1 MTYKYKSVLNYSLNI
16 NNMSEILD
24 VLTKQFGGQVL
35 ESISQQSGLNKS
47 QTGSILSSALPILVG
62 AMARNSS
69 QQGGAESLHKALQK
83 DHDGSILDNV
93 GGFLQNSQSG
103 PGAGILRHVLG
114 GRRGNVENALSKQ
127 TGVNSGAIGN
137 VLEMA
142 APILM
147 GMLGK
152 QQRQSNLD
160 AGGLSGILKMGV
172 EQMNQKSPGSEG
184 LLGQLLDQDGDG
196 DIKDDVARIGFN
208 LLGKFL
214 KK

>member
-1 MTYKYKSVLNYSLNI
+1 
-16 NNMSEILD
+16 MSEIID
-24 VLTKQFGGQVL
+24 VLTKQFGGQIL
-35 ESISQQSGLNKS
+35 DSISQQAGLNTS
-47 QTGSILSSALPILVG
+47 QTGSILSSALPVLVG

-69 QQGGAESLHKALQK
+69 NQQGAESLHNALQK
-83 DHDGSILDNV
+83 DHDGSILDNL
-93 GGFLQNSQSG
+93 GGFLSNSQSG
-103 PGAGILRHVLG
+103 PGAGILKHVLG

-127 TGVNSGAIGN
+127 TGVDSSAIGN

-152 QQRQSNLD
+152 QQRQNNLD
-160 AGGLSGILKMGV
+160 AGGLSSILKMGV
-172 EQMNQKSPGSEG
+172 DQMNQRSPATEG

-196 DIKDDVARIGFN
+196 DIKDDVARIGFG
-208 LLGKFL
+208 LLGKLF

>member
-1 MTYKYKSVLNYSLNI
+1 
-16 NNMSEILD
+16 MSEIIE
-24 VLTKQFGGQVL
+24 VLTKQFGGQIL
-35 ESISQQSGLNKS
+35 DSISQQAGLNKS
-47 QTGSILSSALPILVG
+47 QTGSILSSALPVLVG

-69 QQGGAESLHKALQK
+69 NQQGAESLHNALQK
-83 DHDGSILDNV
+83 DHDGSILDNL
-93 GGFLQNSQSG
+93 GGFLTNSQSG
-103 PGAGILRHVLG
+103 PGAGILKHVLG

-127 TGVNSGAIGN
+127 TGVDSSAIGN

-152 QQRQSNLD
+152 QQRQNNLD
-160 AGGLSGILKMGV
+160 AGGLSSILKMGV
-172 EQMNQKSPGSEG
+172 DQMNQRSPGTEG

-196 DIKDDVARIGFN
+196 DIKDDVARIGFG
-208 LLGKFL
+208 LLGKLF

>member
-1 MTYKYKSVLNYSLNI
+1 
-16 NNMSEILD
+16 MSEILD
-24 VLTKQFGGQVL
+24 VLTKQFGGQIL
-35 ESISQQSGLNKS
+35 DSISQQAGLNKS
-47 QTGSILSSALPILVG
+47 QTGSVLSSALPVLIG

-69 QQGGAESLHKALQK
+69 QKDGADALHNALQK
-83 DHDGSILDNV
+83 DHDGSILDDI

-103 PGAGILRHVLG
+103 PGSGILKHVLG
-114 GRRGNVENALSKQ
+114 GRRGNVENAVSKQ
-127 TGVNSGAIGN
+127 TGINAGAVGN

-152 QQRQSNLD
+152 QQRQNNLD
-160 AGGLSGILKMGV
+160 AGGLSNVLKMGV
-172 EQMNQKSPGSEG
+172 DQINSRSPGADG

>member
-1 MTYKYKSVLNYSLNI
+1 
-16 NNMSEILD
+16 MSEILD
-24 VLTKQFGGQVL
+24 VITKQFGGQIL
-35 ESISQQSGLNKS
+35 ESIGKQSGLNSS
-47 QTGSILSSALPILVG
+47 QAGSILSSALPVLVG

-69 QQGGAESLHKALQK
+69 QQGGAESLHNALQK
-83 DHDGSILDNV
+83 DHDGSILDNI

-103 PGAGILRHVLG
+103 PGASILKHVLG
-114 GRRGNVENALSKQ
+114 SRRGNVENALSKQ
-127 TGVNSGAIGN
+127 TGVNSSAIGN

-152 QQRQSNLD
+152 QQRQGNLD
-160 AGGLSGILKMGV
+160 AGGLSNVLKMGV
-172 EQMNQKSPGSEG
+172 EQMNQKSPATEG

-196 DIKDDVARIGFN
+196 DIKDDVARIGFD